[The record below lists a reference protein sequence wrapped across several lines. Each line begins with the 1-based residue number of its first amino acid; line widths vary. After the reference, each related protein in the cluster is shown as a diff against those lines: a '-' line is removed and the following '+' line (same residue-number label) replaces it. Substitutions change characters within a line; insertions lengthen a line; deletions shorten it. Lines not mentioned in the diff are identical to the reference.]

1 MKSSQLSSIL
11 LLSVCSACVSNI
23 DDTSQPAEQALSSD
37 KATLL
42 DFEFDGELL
51 TNRTAGFEAE
61 IKSQLHYTVGVLNE
75 RNGVGRLDAL
85 KLTNIVSSADASGR
99 TLVKY
104 HVSMPV
110 AWPAKF
116 GLPTTFKLTLPKDV
130 SSTGLSRFLSKY
142 GKTCIDL
149 WSAHDVSTG
158 NYWYYYRTGVRNC
171 VFDPS
176 DVTTSV
182 AAASVSTQNTDGS
195 YPEYDRIWEDKTL
208 NAIVIY
214 GKDRNGATTISDFGI
229 SQYGLFNAKLKA
241 YGAGIKLTSTPAN
254 IPGAPGVEFPDVEW
268 DGVYPDGRK
277 LHVNA
282 MLVDNVR
289 DSNPRFDAR
298 YAELSQKADLIIYNG
313 HAALGDNVRALTRK
327 GRFVRGQYTLV
338 SMMGCDSFAYVD
350 GFMADQRKTLNPD
363 DPNGTKY
370 LDIITN
376 ITPAN
381 PTWLT
386 TAALE
391 TLSRLG
397 DVERP
402 STFVQIFRGWE
413 SQHRAVVTGDEDN
426 TFKPKPKL

>member
-1 MKSSQLSSIL
+1 MKSSQICSVL
-11 LLSVCSACVSNI
+11 LLSLTAACVSAG
-23 DDTSQPAEQALSSD
+23 DEATQPAEQALSSD

-51 TNRTAGFEAE
+51 TNRTGGFEGE
-61 IKSQLHYTVGVLNE
+61 IKNQLLYSVGVLNE

-85 KLTNIVSSADASGR
+85 KLTNIVSSAAVNGQ

-110 AWPAKF
+110 AWPSKVN
-116 GLPTTFKLTLPKDV
+116 LPTKFTLTLPKDV
-130 SSTGLSRFLSKY
+130 SQSGLNRFLSKY

-149 WSAHDVSTG
+149 WSAHGVSTG

-171 VFDPS
+171 AFDPS

-182 AAASVSTQNTDGS
+182 AAATVSTQNTDGS
-195 YPEYDRIWEDKTL
+195 YPEYDRIWEDGTL

-214 GKDRNGATTISDFGI
+214 GKDQNGATSISDFGVG
-229 SQYGLFNAKLKA
+229 QYGFFNSKLKA

-254 IPGAPGVEFPDVEW
+254 IPGAPGADYPDVAW

-282 MLVDNVR
+282 LLVDNVR
-289 DSNPRFDAR
+289 DYNPRFDAR

-350 GFMADQRKTLNPD
+350 GFMAEQRKTLNPD

-391 TLSRLG
+391 TLQRLG
-397 DVERP
+397 DVQRP
-402 STFVQIFRGWE
+402 STFVQILRSWE
-413 SQHRAVVTGDEDN
+413 TQHRAVVTGDEDN
-426 TFKPKPKL
+426 TFKPKL